1 MKHEIQVPQMGL
13 MENVTLVEWLKA
25 PGSRVVQGEAIA
37 SVETD
42 KVNAELEAPAAGV
55 LEIAVD
61 AGPDLIPADTVLGY
75 VDDSA

>member
-1 MKHEIQVPQMGL
+1 MRHEVQVPQMGL
-13 MENVTLVEWLKA
+13 MENVTLVEWLK
-25 PGSRVVQGEAIA
+25 PTGSRVERGEPIA

-61 AGPDLIPADTVLGY
+61 ASPDLIPADTVLGY
-75 VDDSA
+75 IDDSA